1 MTKKT
6 FPVVCDRFLVAPA
19 NLLEYDKNYI
29 WVFLILMNKANS
41 QKSIA
46 ISGDELIELS
56 GLSPTDLRDAL
67 YWLMLNGYVRK
78 AYSEEKERS
87 VYILS
92 VEGALPHE
100 ISNNLRPSS
109 NQLPRPTRSAGPV
122 RAKSRKF
129 VATLSGSEGVTIPPQ
144 LSTVASS
151 ICDFFNNHK
160 GGVKTKRS
168 FYSLLDSLVRILE
181 DPGGGIEAVRKQL
194 DSAIEKSKSG
204 EKKWDSITYQNW
216 DKFGREKKPHWGQN
230 TRPSTQQIVSTF
242 EEDVADF

>member
-1 MTKKT
+1 MSKKT
-6 FPVVCDRFLVAPA
+6 VPVVCDRFLVAPA
-19 NLLEYDKNYI
+19 NLLQYNRNYI

-41 QKSIA
+41 QRSTV

-56 GLSPTDLRDAL
+56 GLSPTELRDAL
-67 YWLMLNGYVRK
+67 YWLMLNGYVRRT
-78 AYSEEKERS
+78 YSEEKAKS
-87 VYILS
+87 VYLLS

-100 ISNNLRPSS
+100 VSNSLRPSS
-109 NQLPRPTRSAGPV
+109 NQLPRPTRSAEPIK
-122 RAKSRKF
+122 AKNRKF

-144 LSTVASS
+144 LSTIASG

-160 GGVKTKRS
+160 GGAKTKRS
-168 FYSLLDSLVRILE
+168 FYSLTDSLIRILE

-216 DKFGREKKPHWGQN
+216 DKFGREKKPHWEQN

-242 EEDVADF
+242 EEDIAGF